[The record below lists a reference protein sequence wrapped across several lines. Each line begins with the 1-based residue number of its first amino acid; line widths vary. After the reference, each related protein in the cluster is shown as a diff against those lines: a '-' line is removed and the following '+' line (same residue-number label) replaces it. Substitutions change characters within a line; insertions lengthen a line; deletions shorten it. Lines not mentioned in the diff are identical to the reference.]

1 MRVVQTSVGTLEDSG
16 FNSEVQMTDFA
27 NGVDARTEWQ
37 TGIKDAGL
45 GSCEA
50 TPDIPG
56 DGEGLG
62 AGRGRGR

>member
-1 MRVVQTSVGTLEDSG
+1 MKVVQTSVGTLEDSG

-50 TPDIPG
+50 TPDVPG

-62 AGRGRGR
+62 AGRGQGR